1 MNQVKSTRSVIF
13 SIPGTRQCRSAHPFI
28 LAPPSWRSSVD
39 NAAAADSASE
49 DVTSSFYFLD
59 PTISC
64 YWAAMPMSYSLILLL
79 AVAGDALPFG
89 HSRSRDLGIVDSYMQ
104 DLHESAVK
112 EITVIDMVTMDHCNR
127 RHRRQIGTSK
137 SRIRV
142 GM

>member
-1 MNQVKSTRSVIF
+1 MLHV
-13 SIPGTRQCRSAHPFI
+13 
-28 LAPPSWRSSVD
+28 L
-39 NAAAADSASE
+39 E
-49 DVTSSFYFLD
+49 
-59 PTISC
+59 
-64 YWAAMPMSYSLILLL
+64 AMPMSYSLILLL

>member
-1 MNQVKSTRSVIF
+1 M
-13 SIPGTRQCRSAHPFI
+13 
-28 LAPPSWRSSVD
+28 LL
-39 NAAAADSASE
+39 E
-49 DVTSSFYFLD
+49 
-59 PTISC
+59 
-64 YWAAMPMSYSLILLL
+64 AMPMSYSLILLL

-137 SRIRV
+137 LRIRV